1 MIKAVI
7 FDLDQTLIDRTATFK
22 QFLKKQYNRFENDL
36 YPVSRDFFVTYA
48 QTLDNNGYTPKE
60 ELYSQLCRHFSLS
73 FAGILL
79 EDYKQHYSQEPILFS
94 DVLITLRL
102 LKQRYKLGLIS
113 NGRSKGQNAKIDHA
127 GLRQFFDVIKISE
140 EEGVAKPN
148 PIIFER
154 CLKDL
159 SVLTSQGVFVGDHPE
174 NDIMAAK
181 RVGLQTIWV
190 KSGCYQPPE
199 ADASIETMS
208 ELLRTLEDKPFK
220 LL

>member
-22 QFLKKQYNRFENDL
+22 QFLEKQYRRFEKAML
-36 YPVSRDFFVTYA
+36 GVSRDSFVTYT
-48 QTLDNNGYTPKE
+48 QSLDNNGYMPKE
-60 ELYSQLCRHFSLS
+60 ELYSKLCEHFSLS
-73 FAGILL
+73 FANVLL
-79 EDYKQHYSQEPILFS
+79 EDYKQHYGQEPILFS
-94 DVLITLRL
+94 DVLTTLEF
-102 LKQRYKLGLIS
+102 LKPRYKLGLIT
-113 NGRSKGQNAKIDHA
+113 NGRSKGQNAKIDQA

-148 PIIFER
+148 PTIFER

-181 RVGLQTIWV
+181 RIGLKTIWM
-190 KSGCYQPPE
+190 KSAYYQPPK
-199 ADASIETMS
+199 ADANIESVS
-208 ELLRTLEDKPFK
+208 ELVKTLEEKPFK
-220 LL
+220 FL